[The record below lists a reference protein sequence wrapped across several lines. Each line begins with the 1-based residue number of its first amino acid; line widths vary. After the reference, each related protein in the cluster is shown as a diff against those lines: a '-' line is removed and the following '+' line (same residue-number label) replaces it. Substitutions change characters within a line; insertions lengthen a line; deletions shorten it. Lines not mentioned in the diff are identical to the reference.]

1 MLDELRACSMSY
13 GHNIMSE
20 IKNRSAY
27 HEYFIED
34 KYDAGMVLAGTEVKS
49 IRDGKVNFV
58 DSFCVFFQGEL
69 WVRNMH
75 IAEYRFGTT
84 NNHLAVHDRKLL
96 LTKRE
101 LRKLEN
107 KIKDKGYTIVPLR
120 IFFNEKGYAKMEIG
134 LGKGKKTF
142 DKRETIKQRDTPKRD
157 QTLSQPALIP
167 TPLADLSAAR
177 RPAPLRHFLPT
188 PTITAPKSTI
198 MA

>member
-1 MLDELRACSMSY
+1 
-13 GHNIMSE
+13 MSE

-27 HEYFIED
+27 HDYFIED

-84 NNHLAVHDRKLL
+84 NNHLTVHDRKLL
-96 LTKRE
+96 LHKRE

-107 KIKDKGYTIVPLR
+107 KLKENGYTLVPLR
-120 IFFNEKGYAKMEIG
+120 IFFNEKGYAKLEIG
-134 LGKGKKTF
+134 LGKGKKNY
-142 DKRETIKQRDTPKRD
+142 DKRETIKQRDTQKEIKRH
-157 QTLSQPALIP
+157 LN
-167 TPLADLSAAR
+167 R
-177 RPAPLRHFLPT
+177 Y
-188 PTITAPKSTI
+188 
-198 MA
+198 